1 MGDEDTQTTTFTCKT
16 ETAEWLRQA
25 YPDSIGLNEQIRN
38 AIADARKVRDA
49 DWSVDVQM
57 ADD

>member
-1 MGDEDTQTTTFTCKT
+1 MADDETKTTTFSCKQ
-16 ETAEWLRQA
+16 ETVEWLEQA
-25 YPDSIGLNEQIRN
+25 YPDALGMNEQIRN

>member
-1 MGDEDTQTTTFTCKT
+1 MGSDETQTTTFSCKE

-25 YPDSIGLNEQIRN
+25 YPDALGLNEQIRN

-57 ADD
+57 SDD

>member
-1 MGDEDTQTTTFTCKT
+1 MGDDTTTTTFTLSKETKDWLKT
-16 ETAEWLRQA
+16 A
-25 YPDSIGLNEQIRN
+25 YPDALGLNEQIRN

-49 DWSVDVQM
+49 EWSVDVQM